1 MPLPEI
7 GQPAPD
13 FTLAQ
18 HDSGAPHHLAE
29 MTQRAASLIAFFKQ
43 SCVTS
48 RLTLPFVERL
58 HRHYPALQVLGISQ
72 DDADD
77 TSAFVQQTGLTF
89 PVVRDGDWKVS
100 TAYDLFTVPSL
111 FLLDMGGT
119 VRRVNMGWSKEQYMG
134 LSDEIARVLDT
145 SPVPLLSENDKVP
158 VFKPG

>member
-7 GQPAPD
+7 GQPTPD

-29 MTQRAASLIAFFKQ
+29 MTQRAPSLIAFFKQ

-48 RLTLPFVERL
+48 HLALPFVERL

-77 TSAFVQQTGLTF
+77 TTAFVQQTGLTF
-89 PVVRDGDWKVS
+89 AVVRDGDWKVS
-100 TAYDLFTVPSL
+100 TAYDLFSVPSV
-111 FLLDMGGT
+111 FLLDKGGT
-119 VRRVNMGWSKEQYMG
+119 VRRVNMGWSKEHYTG
-134 LSDEIARVLDT
+134 LSEEIAHALDT
-145 SPVPLLSENDKVP
+145 SAVPLLTDSDKVP